1 MYDAVLVRY
10 GEIGLKGDNRSF
22 FESILLRNMRRAL
35 QTIDHADVYID
46 SGRILVKVTNNENE
60 IMSRLSRVFG
70 IVSMSPVI
78 KVDADMDQFFDVGK
92 QLLENAV
99 DAKTLRVD
107 CRRADKRFPI
117 TSPEVCRILGARF
130 LEALPGFRV
139 DLHKPDINVH
149 VEIRS
154 GNSLIFS
161 DTIPGP
167 GGMPVGCSGNGLLLL
182 SGGLDSPVAGWMS
195 MKRGIKISAIH
206 FFSYPYTGER
216 SKKKVVDLAEKISVY
231 NQGSMRL
238 FVVNFTSIQDEIRK
252 HCPEEY
258 RVTIMRRMMLRIAEQ
273 AAQKDGAKVLL
284 TGESVGQV
292 ASQTIESMSVISQSC
307 SMLQLK
313 PLACMDK
320 VEIMDKARQI
330 GTYDISILPFEDCC
344 SLFLPR
350 HPATKPNLNSVVK
363 AEAGVD
369 WNVFIDIAVREV
381 EIIKITS
388 PQEYND

>member
-46 SGRILVKVTNNENE
+46 SGRILVKVSNNENE

-238 FVVNFTSIQDEIRK
+238 YVVNFTSIQDEIRK

-284 TGESVGQV
+284 TGESIGQV

-350 HPATKPNLNSVVK
+350 HPATRPNLNSVVK

>member
-46 SGRILVKVTNNENE
+46 SGRILVKVSNNENE

-238 FVVNFTSIQDEIRK
+238 YVVNFTSIQDEIRK

-284 TGESVGQV
+284 TGESIGQV

-320 VEIMDKARQI
+320 VEIMDKAREI

-350 HPATKPNLNSVVK
+350 HPATRPNLNSVVK

-388 PQEYND
+388 SQEYND

>member
-182 SGGLDSPVAGWMS
+182 SGGLHRPVAGWMS